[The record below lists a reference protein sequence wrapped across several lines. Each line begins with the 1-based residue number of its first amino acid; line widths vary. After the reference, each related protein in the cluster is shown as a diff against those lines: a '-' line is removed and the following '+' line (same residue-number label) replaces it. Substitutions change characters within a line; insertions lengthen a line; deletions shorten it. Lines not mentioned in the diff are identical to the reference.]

1 MVQARCGYRRLVGVT
16 LLVAGMLAV
25 VGPRPAAADVAAVTG
40 SAYGYRAF
48 NITLFGGAQTEQ
60 GPAPRVDLAADAS
73 NSPQAATAP
82 SASVQYGPAVL
93 FESGALE
100 VRAEGRTGAGG
111 SIITSAS
118 ATGVGPGPF
127 TAGSARS
134 TCTAS
139 EAAVSGSVTISDGLL
154 VTKTNPGTGAPETTV
169 TIPASPSA
177 NDTYTGTI
185 DHVGDSFRIVFNEQ
199 VVNADGSL
207 TVNAAHLYLLG
218 PTATGDLVIG
228 QSVCGVTAAGAPA
241 TATTTT
247 ATTTPAGTDTTTT
260 TAPAAATTTTAPAA
274 TATTAL
280 TGGSAGGTAAPGAR
294 TVTAVS
300 GGAYGYY
307 ASVGLFGGPPATR
320 GPAPSVTLPAA
331 GADPPLGAAAPNG
344 RAVYGPAELFVSG
357 AVSVRTQGTTGPA
370 GSASSSASAAEVGP
384 GPLTAASVSSSCR
397 ASLDGETASTTLTGG
412 VLKISQGANV
422 DSPDDDRVVQ
432 LPADPAPNT
441 TYEGRIENV
450 GDTFRVVLNEQVR
463 SPGAI
468 TVNAVHL
475 YLLGPAAVGELVIG
489 QSRCATVAGAFAAAG
504 TGTGVAGVRLVAT
517 GAGVARTLAVG
528 VVLAGLGA
536 VLVAWSRRP
545 AAAPRRADRD

>member
-1 MVQARCGYRRLVGVT
+1 MVQARCGYRRLLGVT

-48 NITLFGGAQTEQ
+48 NISLFGGAQPEQ
-60 GPAPRVDLAADAS
+60 GPAPRVNLAADAS

-93 FESGALE
+93 FESGAIE
-100 VRAEGRTGAGG
+100 VRSEGRTGAGG
-111 SIITSAS
+111 SVTSSAS
-118 ATGVGPGPF
+118 ATGLGPGPF
-127 TAGSARS
+127 TAASTRS

-139 EAAVSGSVTISDGLL
+139 ESAVTGSVTIADGRL
-154 VTKTNPGTGAPETTV
+154 VTRTNAGTGAPETTV
-169 TIPASPSA
+169 TVPGSPPP
-177 NDTYTGTI
+177 NDTYTGTL

-199 VVNADGSL
+199 VANPDGSL
-207 TVNAAHLYLLG
+207 TVNAAHMYLLG
-218 PTATGDLVIG
+218 PTARGDLVIG

-241 TATTTT
+241 TTTTAPGAATTTT
-247 ATTTPAGTDTTTT
+247 T
-260 TAPAAATTTTAPAA
+260 PAAATTTTAPDA
-274 TATTAL
+274 TTTTAL
-280 TGGSAGGTAAPGAR
+280 SGGSAEGIAAPGAR

-320 GPAPSVTLPAA
+320 GPAPSVTLPAT
-331 GADPPLGAAAPNG
+331 GADPPLTAAAPNG
-344 RAVYGPAELFVSG
+344 GAVYGPAELFVSG
-357 AVSVRTQGTTGPA
+357 AVSVRTQGVTGPA
-370 GSASSSASAAEVGP
+370 GSASSSASVADVGP
-384 GPLTAASVSSSCR
+384 GPLTVASLSSSCR
-397 ASLDGETASTTLTGG
+397 ASLEGETASTTLTGG
-412 VLKISQGANV
+412 VLTISQGADV
-422 DSPDDDRVVQ
+422 DAPADDRVVQ

-450 GDTFRVVLNEQVR
+450 GDTFRVVLNEQTR
-463 SPGAI
+463 TPGAI

-489 QSRCATVAGAFAAAG
+489 QSRCATVAGAFASAA
-504 TGTGVAGVRLVAT
+504 GTGVAGVRLVAT
-517 GAGVARTLAVG
+517 GAGVGRTLAVG
-528 VVLAGLGA
+528 VVLAGLGV

-545 AAAPRRADRD
+545 TAAPHRADRD

>member
-1 MVQARCGYRRLVGVT
+1 MVQARCGYRRLLGVT

-48 NITLFGGAQTEQ
+48 NISLFGGAQPEQ
-60 GPAPRVDLAADAS
+60 GPAPRVNLAADAS

-93 FESGALE
+93 FESGAIE
-100 VRAEGRTGAGG
+100 VRSEGRTGAGG
-111 SIITSAS
+111 SVTSSAS
-118 ATGVGPGPF
+118 ATGLGPGPF
-127 TAGSARS
+127 TAASTRS

-139 EAAVSGSVTISDGLL
+139 ESAVTGSVTIADGRL
-154 VTKTNPGTGAPETTV
+154 VTKTNAGTGAPETTV
-169 TIPASPSA
+169 TVPGSPPP
-177 NDTYTGTI
+177 NDTYTGTL

-199 VVNADGSL
+199 VANPDGSL

-218 PTATGDLVIG
+218 PTARGDLVIG

-241 TATTTT
+241 TTTTAPGAATTTT
-247 ATTTPAGTDTTTT
+247 T
-260 TAPAAATTTTAPAA
+260 PAAATTTTAPDA
-274 TATTAL
+274 TTTTAL
-280 TGGSAGGTAAPGAR
+280 SGGSAEGIAAPGAR

-331 GADPPLGAAAPNG
+331 GADPPLTAAAPNG
-344 RAVYGPAELFVSG
+344 GAVYGPAELFVSG
-357 AVSVRTQGTTGPA
+357 AVSVSTQGVTGPA
-370 GSASSSASAAEVGP
+370 GSASSSASVADVGP
-384 GPLTAASVSSSCR
+384 GPLTVASLSSLCR
-397 ASLDGETASTTLTGG
+397 ASLEGETASTTLTGG
-412 VLKISQGANV
+412 VLTISQGADV
-422 DSPDDDRVVQ
+422 DAPADDRVVQ

-450 GDTFRVVLNEQVR
+450 GDTFRVVLNEQTR
-463 SPGAI
+463 TPGAI

-489 QSRCATVAGAFAAAG
+489 QSRCATVAGAFASAA
-504 TGTGVAGVRLVAT
+504 GTGVAGVRLVAT
-517 GAGVARTLAVG
+517 GAGVGRTLAVG
-528 VVLAGLGA
+528 VVLAGLGV

-545 AAAPRRADRD
+545 TAAPHRADRD

>member
-1 MVQARCGYRRLVGVT
+1 MVQARCGYRRLLGVT

-48 NITLFGGAQTEQ
+48 NITLFGGAQTDR
-60 GPAPRVDLAADAS
+60 GPAPTVDLAADAS
-73 NSPQAATAP
+73 NSPQTATAP
-82 SASVQYGPAVL
+82 SANVQYGPAVL

-100 VRAEGRTGAGG
+100 VRAAGTIGAGG
-111 SIITSAS
+111 SVSTSAS

-127 TAGSARS
+127 TAGSVRS

-139 EAAVSGSVTISDGLL
+139 ESGVSGSVTIADGRL
-154 VTKTNPGTGAPETTV
+154 VTKTNRDTGAPETTV
-169 TIPASPSA
+169 TIPTSPPPG
-177 NDTYTGTI
+177 DTYTGTI

-199 VVNADGSL
+199 VPNPDGSL
-207 TVNAAHLYLLG
+207 TVNAAHMYLLG

-228 QSVCGVTAAGAPA
+228 QSVCGVTAGGTP
-241 TATTTT
+241 ATTTT
-247 ATTTPAGTDTTTT
+247 TTPAATTTTT
-260 TAPAAATTTTAPAA
+260 TAAEATTTTTTTPAATTTTALA
-274 TATTAL
+274 
-280 TGGSAGGTAAPGAR
+280 GGSAGGTGAGTR

-307 ASVGLFGGPPATR
+307 TSVGLFGGPPATR
-320 GPAPSVTLPAA
+320 GPAPSVTLPAT
-331 GADPPLGAAAPNG
+331 GADPALTASAPDG

-357 AVSVRTQGTTGPA
+357 AVSVKTQGTTGPA
-370 GSASSSASAAEVGP
+370 GSASSSASVAGVGP
-384 GPLTAASVSSSCR
+384 GPLIVASLNSSCR
-397 ASLDGETASTTLTGG
+397 ASLEGETASTTLTGG
-412 VLKISQGANV
+412 TLTLSQGA
-422 DSPDDDRVVQ
+422 DLEATADDRVVQ

-450 GDTFRVVLNEQVR
+450 GDTFRIVLNEQTR

-489 QSRCATVAGAFAAAG
+489 QSRCATVAGAFASAAG
-504 TGTGVAGVRLVAT
+504 TGSGVAGARLVAT
-517 GAGVARTLAVG
+517 GAGVRRTLALG
-528 VVLAGLGA
+528 LVLAGLG
-536 VLVAWSRRP
+536 VMLVAWSRRP
-545 AAAPRRADRD
+545 AAAPRGVDRE

>member
-1 MVQARCGYRRLVGVT
+1 MVQARCGYRRLLGVT

-25 VGPRPAAADVAAVTG
+25 VGPRPAAADVAAVTA

-48 NITLFGGAQTEQ
+48 NISLFGGAQPEQ

-73 NSPQAATAP
+73 NSPQTASAP
-82 SASVQYGPAVL
+82 SARVEYGPAVL
-93 FESGALE
+93 FESGAIE
-100 VRAEGRTGAGG
+100 VRSEGRTGAGG
-111 SIITSAS
+111 SATSSSS

-127 TAGSARS
+127 TAGSTRS

-139 EAAVSGSVTISDGLL
+139 ESAVTGSVTIADGRL
-154 VTKTNPGTGAPETTV
+154 VTRTNSAGAPETTV
-169 TIPASPSA
+169 TVPGSPPP
-177 NDTYTGTI
+177 NDTYTGTL

-199 VVNADGSL
+199 VANPDGSL

-218 PTATGDLVIG
+218 PTAKGDLVIG

-241 TATTTT
+241 TTTT
-247 ATTTPAGTDTTTT
+247 APVAATTTTT
-260 TAPAAATTTTAPAA
+260 TAPAAATTTTAPDA
-274 TATTAL
+274 TTTTTAL
-280 TGGSAGGTAAPGAR
+280 SGGSAEGTAAPGAR

-331 GADPPLGAAAPNG
+331 GADPPLTAAAPNG

-357 AVSVRTQGTTGPA
+357 AVSVRTQGVTGPA
-370 GSASSSASAAEVGP
+370 GSASSSASVADVGP
-384 GPLTAASVSSSCR
+384 GPLTVASLSSSCR
-397 ASLDGETASTTLTGG
+397 ASLEGETASTTLTGG
-412 VLKISQGANV
+412 VLTISQGADV
-422 DSPDDDRVVQ
+422 DAPADDRVVQ

-450 GDTFRVVLNEQVR
+450 GDTFRVVLNEQTR
-463 SPGAI
+463 TPGAI

-489 QSRCATVAGAFAAAG
+489 QSRCATVAGAFASAAGTG

-517 GAGVARTLAVG
+517 GAGVGRTLAVG
-528 VVLAGLGA
+528 VVLAGLGV

-545 AAAPRRADRD
+545 TAAPHRADRD